1 MTEFV
6 ALDLET
12 TGLTSSDEIIEIGA
26 VRFTEKRVEGE
37 FQTLVRPRTKIS
49 GFVSRLTGI
58 TPEMVQNAPA
68 VEEVLPRLREFIGNA
83 VIIGHNIGF
92 DLRFL
97 ERAGYPLFNYV
108 ADTYE
113 MASVLMPTASRYG
126 LGALGSAL
134 GIPLP
139 ATHRALDD
147 ARVTH
152 RLYLRL
158 WEMALELP
166 IEILAKIVNLGDQ
179 AKEDWLGFWPFQQ
192 AMLTLQRQGVRA
204 RGGFSLKFRDT
215 ASAQAAKR
223 EISPKAEKPV
233 FADEVSDLL
242 EPDGALAS
250 TLAEFEYRPQQVEM
264 ARAVAESLSNS
275 EHLLVEAGTG
285 TGKSIAYL
293 LPAAI
298 FALKNNTRV
307 VISTNTKNLQDQLLQ
322 KDIPTVQAALGEEL
336 VVAVLKGRSNY
347 LCPHRFSR
355 MLERRGHSAA
365 EVRVLAKVM
374 VWLHQGASGDRAEL
388 NLRGRE
394 ENFVWSRISADAPS
408 CTARACEMYTH
419 STCPFRAARNL
430 AEHAHLIVV
439 NHALLLT
446 DASTEGEILP
456 EYKYLIADE
465 AHHLESAATSAL
477 STDITQDDL
486 RRLFNELG
494 GTTSGLLGKLL
505 KALTGLPAAQMAAV
519 RSAAEEIT
527 DKAFRLQN
535 ALNLLFS
542 AVDDFLEDEREGRP
556 LGAYAHQVR
565 ITPAVRHSPF
575 WDGVEVIWDEAWRT
589 YQALDSNLS
598 ALLRNIYDEA
608 LQYLGD
614 ESTSA
619 SDLAVELSN
628 LAFQLKETLSALN
641 ALIAEPQAGMIYWVQ
656 IQPQGR
662 RVSLHSAP
670 LEIGGQMRN
679 RFWNQKEAIILTSA
693 TLTTGGDF
701 DYLRVRLGVD
711 EAREMVLGS
720 PFDYKNAA
728 LLYVVNDIPEPN
740 RKQEFQRAVEK
751 AILELARATHGRLM
765 ALFTSYAQLQRTA
778 EAIREPLL
786 AEGIM
791 VYEQGGGASP
801 QALLDEF
808 RTSDGAVLLGTRAF
822 WEGVDIPGEA
832 LSALVIVKLPFAV
845 PSDPIVAARSEMF
858 ENPFRDYQL
867 PEAVLTF
874 RQGFGRLIRT
884 QTDRG
889 VVVVLDRRLLTKYY
903 GRAFLDSIPPCT
915 RRQGPLHRLTQVAK
929 AWIDNPPPPQ
939 K

>member
-1 MTEFV
+1 MAEFV

-12 TGLTSSDEIIEIGA
+12 TGLTQSDEIIEIGA

-37 FQTLVRPRTKIS
+37 FQTLVRPRGSIS
-49 GFVSRLTGI
+49 SFVSRLTGI
-58 TPEMVQNAPA
+58 TPEMVQNAPSIEA
-68 VEEVLPRLREFIGNA
+68 VLPRLREFVGDA
-83 VIIGHNIGF
+83 VIVGHNIGF

-97 ERAGYPLFNYV
+97 EKAGFPVFNYA

-166 IEILAKIVNLGDQ
+166 IEILAKIVQLGSQ

-192 AMLTLQRQGVRA
+192 ALLTLQKRGVRS
-204 RGGFSLKFRDT
+204 RGGFTLSFKEAKPNLKNFR
-215 ASAQAAKR
+215 R
-223 EISPKAEKPV
+223 EVNPKGETPISP
-233 FADEVSDLL
+233 DEVSALL
-242 EPDGALAS
+242 EPDGALAK
-250 TLAEFEYRPQQVEM
+250 TLPEFEHRPQQVEM
-264 ARAVAESLSNS
+264 ARAVAEALSKS

-293 LPAAI
+293 LPAAL
-298 FALKNNTRV
+298 FALRNNSRV
-307 VISTNTKNLQDQLLQ
+307 VISTNTKNLQDQLVQ
-322 KDIPTVQAALGEEL
+322 KDIPTVEAALGKDL
-336 VVAVLKGRSNY
+336 VVAVLKGRANY
-347 LCPHRFSR
+347 LCPHRFSM
-355 MLERRGHSAA
+355 MLERKGHSAA
-365 EVRVLAKVM
+365 EVRVLAKVL
-374 VWLHQGASGDRAEL
+374 VWLHQGASGDRAEI

-394 ENFVWSRISADAPS
+394 ENFVWMRISADAPS
-408 CTARACEMYTH
+408 CTARACEMYTQ
-419 STCPFRAARNL
+419 STCPFRRARNL

-439 NHALLLT
+439 NHALLLS
-446 DASTEGEILP
+446 DVSGGEVLP
-456 EYKYLIADE
+456 DYEYLIVDE
-465 AHHLESAATSAL
+465 AHHLESAGTSAL

-486 RRLFNELG
+486 RRLFTELG
-494 GTTSGLLGKLL
+494 GTTAGLLGRLL
-505 KALTGLPAAQMAAV
+505 KELRDLPPSQLAAAKSAV
-519 RSAAEEIT
+519 EDIT

-535 ALNLLFS
+535 TLTQLFR

-556 LGAYAHQVR
+556 LGMYAHQVR
-565 ITPAVRHSPF
+565 ITPQVRHSPF
-575 WDGVEVIWDEAWRT
+575 WDSVEIIWSEAWRT
-589 YQALDSNLS
+589 YQALDSALSSFIRNL
-598 ALLRNIYDEA
+598 YDEL

-614 ESTSA
+614 ESTPA
-619 SDLAVELSN
+619 ADLAVEVTN
-628 LAFQLKETLSALN
+628 AAFRLKETLTALN
-641 ALIAEPQAGMIYWVQ
+641 GLISEPDEGMIYWVQ

-662 RVSLHSAP
+662 RVSMHAAP
-670 LEIGGQMRN
+670 LEIGSQMSKK
-679 RFWNQKEAIILTSA
+679 FWNAKESVILTSA
-693 TLTTGGDF
+693 TLTTSGDF
-701 DYLRVRLGVD
+701 DYLRSRLGIE

-728 LLYVVNDIPEPN
+728 LLYVVNNIPEPN

-751 AILELARATHGRLM
+751 AILELARATRGRLM

-778 EAIREPLL
+778 EAIRDPLL
-786 AEGIM
+786 ADGIM
-791 VYEQGGGASP
+791 VYEQGSGASP

-858 ENPFRDYQL
+858 ENPFREYQL

-889 VVVVLDRRLLTKYY
+889 VVVVLDRRLLSKYY
-903 GRAFLDSIPPCT
+903 GKVFLDSIPPCT
-915 RRQGPLHRLTQVAK
+915 RRQGPLYRLPQVA
-929 AWIDNPPPPQ
+929 AEWIDRGG
-939 K
+939 

>member
-12 TGLTSSDEIIEIGA
+12 TGLTQSDEIIEIGA

-37 FQTLVRPRTKIS
+37 FQTLVRPRGSIS
-49 GFVSRLTGI
+49 SFVSRLTGI
-58 TPEMVQNAPA
+58 TPEMVQNAPSIEA
-68 VEEVLPRLREFIGNA
+68 VLPRLREFIGDA
-83 VIIGHNIGF
+83 VIVGHNIGF

-97 ERAGYPLFNYV
+97 EKAGFPVFNYA

-166 IEILAKIVNLGDQ
+166 IEILAKIVQMGSQ

-192 AMLTLQRQGVRA
+192 ALLTLQKRGVRS
-204 RGGFSLKFRDT
+204 RGGLSLDFKG
-215 ASAQAAKR
+215 AKPKPKALRR
-223 EISPKAEKPV
+223 EVNPKGETPISPE
-233 FADEVSDLL
+233 EVAAFL
-242 EPDGALAS
+242 EADGALTK
-250 TLAEFEYRPQQVEM
+250 TLSDFEHRPQQVEM
-264 ARAVAESLSNS
+264 ARAVAEALSKS

-293 LPAAI
+293 LPAAL
-298 FALKNNTRV
+298 FALRNNSRV
-307 VISTNTKNLQDQLLQ
+307 VISTNTKNLQDQLVQ
-322 KDIPTVQAALGEEL
+322 KDIPTVEAALGEDL
-336 VVAVLKGRSNY
+336 VVAVLKGRANY
-347 LCPHRFSR
+347 LCPHRFSM
-355 MLERRGHSAA
+355 MLERKGHSAA
-365 EVRVLAKVM
+365 EVRVLAKVL
-374 VWLHQGASGDRAEL
+374 VWLHQGASGDRAEI

-394 ENFVWSRISADAPS
+394 ENFVWTRISADAPS
-408 CTARACEMYTH
+408 CTARACEMYTQ
-419 STCPFRAARNL
+419 STCPFRRARNL

-439 NHALLLT
+439 NHALLLS
-446 DASTEGEILP
+446 DISGGEVLP
-456 EYKYLIADE
+456 EYQYLIVDE
-465 AHHLESAATSAL
+465 AHHLESAGTSAL

-486 RRLFNELG
+486 RRLFTELG
-494 GTTSGLLGKLL
+494 GTTAGLLGRLL
-505 KALTGLPAAQMAAV
+505 KELRDLPPSQLAAAKSAV
-519 RSAAEEIT
+519 EDIT

-535 ALNLLFS
+535 TLTQLFK

-556 LGAYAHQVR
+556 LGMYAHQVR
-565 ITPAVRHSPF
+565 ITPAVRQSPF
-575 WDGVEVIWDEAWRT
+575 WDGVEIIWSEAWRT
-589 YQALDSNLS
+589 YQALDSALSGFVRNL
-598 ALLRNIYDEA
+598 YDEL

-614 ESTSA
+614 ESTPA
-619 SDLAVELSN
+619 ADLAVEITN
-628 LAFQLKETLSALN
+628 AAFRLKETLTALN
-641 ALIAEPQAGMIYWVQ
+641 SLISEPDGGMIYWVQ

-662 RVSLHSAP
+662 RVSMHAAP
-670 LEIGGQMRN
+670 LEIGSQMAEK
-679 RFWNQKEAIILTSA
+679 FWNAKESVILTSA
-693 TLTTGGDF
+693 TLTTAGDF
-701 DYLRVRLGVD
+701 DYLRSRLGIE

-728 LLYVVNDIPEPN
+728 LLYVVNNIPEPN

-751 AILELARATHGRLM
+751 AILELARATRGRLM

-778 EAIREPLL
+778 EAIRDPLL
-786 AEGIM
+786 ADGIM
-791 VYEQGGGASP
+791 VYEQGSGASP

-858 ENPFRDYQL
+858 ENPFREYQL

-889 VVVVLDRRLLTKYY
+889 VVVVLDRRLLSKYY
-903 GRAFLDSIPPCT
+903 GKVFLDSIPPCT
-915 RRQGPLHRLTQVAK
+915 RRQGPLYRLPQVA
-929 AWIDNPPPPQ
+929 AEWIDG
-939 K
+939 KA